1 MVKNT
6 RKIEDF
12 TFVKKHKKY
21 GLEMVSIKELK
32 KEKVS
37 LIRNP
42 VMSDFQMG
50 GVGNCSVVAALAALS
65 TRPEFMSEIFPA
77 IEHSKK
83 RGTKIHFK
91 LFCKGVATTLTVD
104 DALPYLKGCGLAYA
118 RSYNYQNKYLASYF
132 EKAYVKQ
139 TCYNSYSLCEDS
151 EPLFVFSTFSDCMS
165 CCYFWEENDPKTS
178 LLDVVTRE
186 MEKGSSVVL
195 SSTPDFDEDGN
206 ELSGG
211 HSYTVVEANRDA
223 IKLYDPNC
231 VPVRVPELPSSI
243 ASGFKVDKDKGEFL
257 VGKKV
262 FDDKEVDVVALH
274 SKNMYKTYFK
284 VHRQVDLKQS
294 KESSEFLLTSCKISV
309 KEKST
314 FMVNFFLYS
323 HKVENVGFKLT
334 TEDKK
339 KADTHF
345 ELPEVFTTDNFS
357 RLKKGDYL
365 TQYFQRFELKAGK
378 YEFCIIIELS
388 NEQLKKSAK
397 ADFLLKIGSTS
408 ECSFKELSDKTK
420 IN

>member
-6 RKIEDF
+6 RKVEDF

-65 TRPEFMSEIFPA
+65 TRPEFISEIFPA

-211 HSYTVVEANRDA
+211 HSYTVVEAN
-223 IKLYDPNC
+223 
-231 VPVRVPELPSSI
+231 
-243 ASGFKVDKDKGEFL
+243 
-257 VGKKV
+257 
-262 FDDKEVDVVALH
+262 
-274 SKNMYKTYFK
+274 
-284 VHRQVDLKQS
+284 
-294 KESSEFLLTSCKISV
+294 
-309 KEKST
+309 
-314 FMVNFFLYS
+314 
-323 HKVENVGFKLT
+323 
-334 TEDKK
+334 
-339 KADTHF
+339 
-345 ELPEVFTTDNFS
+345 
-357 RLKKGDYL
+357 
-365 TQYFQRFELKAGK
+365 
-378 YEFCIIIELS
+378 
-388 NEQLKKSAK
+388 
-397 ADFLLKIGSTS
+397 
-408 ECSFKELSDKTK
+408 
-420 IN
+420 